1 MRHAVIQQGYRVLY
15 RKTHILLEEPA
26 DATFDGDRK
35 KYMELITTVPLPLT
49 AAEELLEITM
59 RRCERANTLIPSNR
73 TVDD

>member
-1 MRHAVIQQGYRVLY
+1 MGHAVIQQGYRVLY
-15 RKTHILLEEPA
+15 RKTHILLEPA

-35 KYMELITTVPLPLT
+35 ECMELITTVPLPLT
-49 AAEELLEITM
+49 AAEELLEIAM